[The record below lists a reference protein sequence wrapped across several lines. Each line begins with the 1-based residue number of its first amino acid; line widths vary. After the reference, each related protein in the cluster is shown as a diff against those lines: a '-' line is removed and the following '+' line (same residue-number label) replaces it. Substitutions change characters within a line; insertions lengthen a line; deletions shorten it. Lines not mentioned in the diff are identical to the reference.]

1 MLFAF
6 LESEHFSISFQ
17 NFTDDDDD
25 DDDYDDDYDDDDNDN
40 DDDDDHED
48 NKQLLDEVFAISRI
62 IKVEVGVTRKTY
74 VCFFT
79 DGSFRKRA
87 NLRVLDM
94 NIV

>member
-25 DDDYDDDYDDDDNDN
+25 DDDYDDDDN

-74 VCFFT
+74 LCFFT
-79 DGSFRKRA
+79 ADGSFRKRA